1 MSHAMSH
8 APPFIALWLAGL
20 ALWCQPADAP
30 APPGARGWRWLLSAR
45 LPARLPAWALAW
57 LLAVALAWAGG
68 LLDAGG
74 ASAVLAC
81 IGLATWWQRSADR
94 HHGTPTGALAPWVIG
109 ALALAL
115 ALHAVPGIHNPLV
128 LDRVQWRPGDPVF
141 SLRASFDK
149 ACAGLLLLAT
159 LVPRCASLASARAL
173 LPPTIVAALLTTVAA
188 LGLGWAWGLTEPAS
202 TWPQV
207 PGRPEAVPLFL
218 ALNLFVTC
226 LAEEAFFRGV
236 LQSALMNR
244 WGTLGAAGLAAIAL
258 PAALFGLAHLGG
270 GPKMAV
276 LATVVGL
283 GSGWAFAR
291 TRCIEAAVLVH
302 FAVNAVHLL
311 AFTYPVRPV

>member
-1 MSHAMSH
+1 MPHALSHAL
-8 APPFIALWLAGL
+8 PFIALWLAGL
-20 ALWCQPADAP
+20 ALWCQPN
-30 APPGARGWRWLLSAR
+30 GALAQVRPVARWRRWQ
-45 LPARLPAWALAW
+45 PAWAQAW
-57 LLAVALAWAGG
+57 LLAVALAWLGG
-68 LLDAGG
+68 VLEARG
-74 ASAVLAC
+74 ACAVFGC
-81 IGLATWWQRSADR
+81 IGLAAWWQRSAR
-94 HHGTPTGALAPWVIG
+94 HHSGIRLSLGPWVIG

-128 LDRVQWRPGDPVF
+128 LDHIQWRPGDPVF
-141 SLRASFDK
+141 SLSASFDK

-159 LVPRCASLASARAL
+159 LVPRCNSLTAARAL
-173 LPPTIVAALLTTVAA
+173 LPPSILAALLTTVAA
-188 LGLGWAWGLTEPAS
+188 MGFGWAWGLTEPAL

-226 LAEEAFFRGV
+226 LAEEAFFRGL

-244 WGTLGAAGLAAIAL
+244 WGTRGAAGLTAIAL

-311 AFTYPVRPV
+311 AFTYPARAG

>member
-1 MSHAMSH
+1 MSH
-8 APPFIALWLAGL
+8 PLPFIALWLAGL
-20 ALWCQPADAP
+20 ALWCQPVGTSALS
-30 APPGARGWRWLLSAR
+30 GQRSRWHR
-45 LPARLPAWALAW
+45 MPPAWALAW
-57 LLAVALAWAGG
+57 LLAVALAWSSG
-68 LLDAGG
+68 LLDAQG

-81 IGLATWWQRSADR
+81 IGLATWWQRSARR
-94 HHGTPTGALAPWVIG
+94 HPGSWVGELAPWVIG

-115 ALHAVPGIHNPLV
+115 ALHALPGTHNPLV
-128 LDRVQWRPGDPVF
+128 LDHIQWRPGDPVF
-141 SLRASFDK
+141 SLSASFDK

-159 LVPRCASLASARAL
+159 LVPRCNSLTAARAL
-173 LPPTIVAALLTTVAA
+173 LPPSILAALLTTVAA
-188 LGLGWAWGLTEPAS
+188 MGFGWAWGLTEPAL

-226 LAEEAFFRGV
+226 LAEEAFFRGL

-244 WGTLGAAGLAAIAL
+244 WGTRGAAGLTAIAL

-311 AFTYPVRPV
+311 AFTYPARAG